1 MQDEAAAQWAE
12 SNGIDLFGD
21 DDGVGEEAAVVDE
34 LNRVVGLV
42 TRKEM
47 LGFALDKKLGG

>member
-34 LNRVVGLV
+34 LS
-42 TRKEM
+42 E
-47 LGFALDKKLGG
+47 LD

>member
-1 MQDEAAAQWAE
+1 MT
-12 SNGIDLFGD
+12 
-21 DDGVGEEAAVVDE
+21 AVVDE